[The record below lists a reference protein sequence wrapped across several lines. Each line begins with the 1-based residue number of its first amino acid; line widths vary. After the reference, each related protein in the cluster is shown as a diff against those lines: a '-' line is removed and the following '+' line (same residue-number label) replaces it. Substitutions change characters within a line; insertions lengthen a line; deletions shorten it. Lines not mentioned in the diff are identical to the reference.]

1 MSEKKLIGF
10 DANQVPTNGMLGNMA
25 FQDASAVN
33 ILGGKIAS
41 SSLNG
46 VISESIIPTLTSVGK
61 VSDTALSSNVFF
73 KGTAQTLGAK
83 LTTFTPTVSSA
94 SILLP
99 HGVAPTGLVDGDM
112 WTTTSGLFVRI
123 NGATEQLAYL
133 SNNTFT
139 GKQTLPSSTTS
150 AAPLNLGAGVAP
162 TSPVNGDVWATSGAL
177 FVRING
183 TTEQLADLSTNTF
196 TGKQSL
202 PASTVSA
209 APINLGEGVAP
220 TSPVN
225 GDVWVTSG
233 AVFAQVNG
241 TTNRLNNQLKEVR
254 VITASGGVTALST
267 DEVIVI
273 NKTALEST
281 TITLMATPETGKLL
295 HFKDGKGNAV
305 TYNITINGNGKNIDG
320 SATLSAIS
328 TNYGFSTIVYNGT
341 QWNRIA

>member
-10 DANQVPTNGMLGNMA
+10 DANQVPTNGMLGTMA
-25 FQDASAVN
+25 FQQFDAVN
-33 ILGGKIAS
+33 ITGGKIQS
-41 SSLNG
+41 SLLNG

-112 WTTTSGLFVRI
+112 WTTTSGLFVQI
-123 NGATEQLAYL
+123 NGATEQLAEL
-133 SNNTFT
+133 GNNTFT
-139 GKQTLPSSTTS
+139 GKQTLPASTTS
-150 AAPLNLGAGVAP
+150 AAPLNLGVGTAP
-162 TSPVNGDVWATSGAL
+162 TSPVNGDLWATSGAM

-183 TTEQLADLSTNTF
+183 ATEQLAKLGANTF
-196 TGKQSL
+196 TGKQLL
-202 PASTVSA
+202 PASTTSA

-233 AVFAQVNG
+233 AVFAQFNG
-241 TTNRLNNQLKEVR
+241 NANRLNNQIKEVR
-254 VITASGGVTALST
+254 VITASGGATALIT
-267 DEVIVI
+267 DEIIVI
-273 NKTALEST
+273 NKTPDAT
-281 TITLMATPETGKLL
+281 TTVTLMANPDIGKIIRI
-295 HFKDGKGNAV
+295 KDGKGTAGSF
-305 TYNITINGNGKNIDG
+305 NITTSGNGKNIDG
-320 SATLSAIS
+320 AATLVIS
-328 TNYGFSTIVYNGT
+328 TNYGSHTLVYNGT
-341 QWNRIA
+341 QWNRLQ